1 MTKEMLK
8 EKIEEIK
15 DMGAEELND
24 FSRTLSMSSL
34 AGRARN
40 YLLRAIEARDAELS
54 SRDDAVV
61 VDGDLSDTDY

>member
-15 DMGAEELND
+15 DMGREELND

-40 YLLRAIEARDAELS
+40 YLLRAIEVRDAELS
-54 SRDDAVV
+54 SRDDAVI
-61 VDGDLSDTDY
+61 VDGDLDDTDC